1 MSNLPPV
8 SQVVPARRAVAITA
22 SATVFAATRSV
33 FIETDGSFTVAFVDD
48 SANTVSMTL
57 VAGTVYPFSIVKCT
71 SGTGLVAL
79 Y

>member
-1 MSNLPPV
+1 MSNLPPA
-8 SQVVPARRAVAITA
+8 SQVVPVRRAVAITA
-22 SATVFAATRSV
+22 SATAFAETRGV

-48 SANTVSMTL
+48 AANTVTMTL

-71 SGTGLVAL
+71 VGTGLFAM

>member
-22 SATVFAATRSV
+22 SATAFAATRSV
-33 FIETDGSFTVAFVDD
+33 FIETDGSFTIAFVDD
-48 SANTVSMTL
+48 AANTVTMTL

-71 SGTGLVAL
+71 AGTGLVAL

>member
-1 MSNLPPV
+1 MSNLPPDA
-8 SQVVPARRAVAITA
+8 QVVPARRAVAITA
-22 SATVFAATRSV
+22 SATAFAETRGV
-33 FIETDGSFTVAFVDD
+33 FIETDGSFTMAFADD
-48 SANTVSMTL
+48 AATTVSMTL